1 MRAALKRE
9 FLIVPVGVVVTSK
22 ERAYLILRRK
32 ETLELIYENV

>member
-1 MRAALKRE
+1 MVESYL
-9 FLIVPVGVVVTSK
+9 LVGVVVTSK